1 MILRALIA
9 TLCLSFAASACAET
23 TVSPDDQTNV
33 SLDDQTNLGITI
45 YNDNLALVRDSRSVM
60 VPKGR
65 STLAIVD
72 VSAQIQAETALLE
85 GNGFEVLEQNFDFD
99 LLTPQKL
106 LEKAV
111 GQTVRLYR
119 ENPATGAETV
129 ETATI
134 LSTNGGT
141 VLQIGDRIEVK
152 GPMASLPGRL
162 VFDQIPA
169 NLRARPTLSMDVES
183 ENKGR
188 HDVTLN
194 YLTGGLGWKA
204 DYVAY
209 LNEGDDEIALQGWVT
224 LTNHSGTS
232 FNNAQVQLV
241 AGSVNRVVQR
251 APRQMDRIRLSAA
264 PESKSA
270 GVSEE
275 QLSEYHLYSLP
286 LKTTVA
292 DKQTKQLVFL
302 EAPKIKS
309 RSVL

>member
-1 MILRALIA
+1 MNLRVL
-9 TLCLSFAASACAET
+9 LSVVFLASASTAYAET
-23 TVSPDDQTNV
+23 TV

-45 YNDNLALVRDSRSVM
+45 YNDNLALVRDSRSIT

-85 GNGFEVLEQNFDFD
+85 GNKFDVLEQNFDFD

-129 ETATI
+129 ESATI

-141 VLQIGDRIEVK
+141 VMQIGDRIEVM
-152 GPMASLPGRL
+152 GPLASLPGRI
-162 VFDQIPA
+162 VFDKIPD
-169 NLRARPTLSMDVES
+169 NLRARPTLSMAVLS
-183 ENKGR
+183 KKKR
-188 HDVTLN
+188 TQDVTLN
-194 YLTGGLGWKA
+194 YLTRGVGWKA

-209 LNEGDDEIALQGWVT
+209 LNEDEDEVSLQGWVT
-224 LTNHSGTS
+224 LTNNSGTS

-241 AGSVNRVVQR
+241 AGSVNRVRQQNYPESDGFQR
-251 APRQMDRIRLSAA
+251 VTLSA
-264 PESKSA
+264 SKSA
-270 GVSEE
+270 LLRKNNS
-275 QLSEYHLYSLP
+275 LSITYIR
-286 LKTTVA
+286 
-292 DKQTKQLVFL
+292 FL
-302 EAPKIKS
+302 
-309 RSVL
+309 